1 MSSVE
6 PFYEAVDASMP
17 DTSLIH
23 VSDARLNHILIR
35 RPGRCA
41 SLSEYAQVCG
51 MSASEV
57 ASQLDGYLDAGDL
70 ALEFY
75 GEEVFLHTAPQGRP
89 APRGVKSIEANLW
102 EHLRQRGDVDTA
114 FRLWQMLRSL
124 ERAGWEVEYRSEEL
138 AGTPGS
144 GHREPAALGLIVR
157 GRTIGVILDPAE
169 FINSVGESYEQA
181 GESVVALVCAEGTLA
196 STASQVRR
204 WMLSRRYSPMLRVL
218 VLEAPR
224 YNPTLLSAGD
234 SAIKAVSVTRDELGE
249 YFWSTP

>member
-1 MSSVE
+1 
-6 PFYEAVDASMP
+6 
-17 DTSLIH
+17 
-23 VSDARLNHILIR
+23 
-35 RPGRCA
+35 
-41 SLSEYAQVCG
+41 
-51 MSASEV
+51 
-57 ASQLDGYLDAGDL
+57 
-70 ALEFY
+70 
-75 GEEVFLHTAPQGRP
+75 
-89 APRGVKSIEANLW
+89 
-102 EHLRQRGDVDTA
+102 
-114 FRLWQMLRSL
+114 
-124 ERAGWEVEYRSEEL
+124 
-138 AGTPGS
+138 
-144 GHREPAALGLIVR
+144 
-157 GRTIGVILDPAE
+157 VILDPAE